1 MTRRELREHCFKM
14 LFSADFYPSAEE
26 VKEQLGQY
34 FNAPEEEDVD
44 PKGDVTILH
53 KVEIKE
59 EDRRYLEKRVADM
72 MDKIPEID
80 ERINE
85 VAAGWRTK
93 RMGKVEL
100 TILRLALFE
109 MKHDD
114 AIPEKVAI
122 NEAVELAKKF
132 GGDESPSFVN
142 GILAKFAGKEGRKGA
157 AAGAVKE
164 AAAKPAEAK
173 IAAKPES
180 AKPAEAKMAAK
191 SESAKPVEE
200 AAKSVEAAE
209 QEAAKPVEA
218 AKPES
223 PKPVEAADPEASN
236 PTEQQAITAAAPEAD
251 KPGSEAAT
259 DQSPA
264 AASAETAAA
273 AEDEAPSAQTSTAS
287 SAEPEKTEAAEA

>member
-1 MTRRELREHCFKM
+1 M

-157 AAGAVKE
+157 AGAVKE

-180 AKPAEAKMAAK
+180 AKPVEEAD
-191 SESAKPVEE
+191 PE
-200 AAKSVEAAE
+200 AAKSVEAA
-209 QEAAKPVEA
+209 
-218 AKPES
+218 KPES
-223 PKPVEAADPEASN
+223 QMLVEAVDPEASN

-251 KPGSEAAT
+251 KPGSEAAADQA

>member
-26 VKEQLGQY
+26 VKEQLKQY
-34 FNAPEEEDVD
+34 FNAPEEDDVD

-59 EDRRYLEKRVADM
+59 EDSRYLEKRVAGI

-80 ERINE
+80 GQINE

-109 MKHDD
+109 MKFDD
-114 AIPEKVAI
+114 SIPEKVAI

-142 GILAKFAGKEGRKGA
+142 GILAKFAGKDAGRTG
-157 AAGAVKE
+157 GE
-164 AAAKPAEAK
+164 AEVDKPAGS
-173 IAAKPES
+173 AANPE
-180 AKPAEAKMAAK
+180 
-191 SESAKPVEE
+191 
-200 AAKSVEAAE
+200 
-209 QEAAKPVEA
+209 
-218 AKPES
+218 
-223 PKPVEAADPEASN
+223 
-236 PTEQQAITAAAPEAD
+236 TA
-251 KPGSEAAT
+251 
-259 DQSPA
+259 SPA
-264 AASAETAAA
+264 NPETAS
-273 AEDEAPSAQTSTAS
+273 PSPE
-287 SAEPEKTEAAEA
+287 EPEKTGTEKA

>member
-164 AAAKPAEAK
+164 AAAKPAEA
-173 IAAKPES
+173 AKPV
-180 AKPAEAKMAAK
+180 EAKMAAK
-191 SESAKPVEE
+191 SESAKPVEEAEQE

-223 PKPVEAADPEASN
+223 QMPVEAADPEASN

-251 KPGSEAAT
+251 KPGSEAAADQA

>member
-157 AAGAVKE
+157 ASGAVKE
-164 AAAKPAEAK
+164 TAAKPAEAK

-180 AKPAEAKMAAK
+180 PKP
-191 SESAKPVEE
+191 
-200 AAKSVEAAE
+200 VEAAE

-218 AKPES
+218 AEQEAAKPVETAKPES
-223 PKPVEAADPEASN
+223 QMPVEAADPEASN

-251 KPGSEAAT
+251 KPGSEAAADQA

-264 AASAETAAA
+264 AAPAETAAA
-273 AEDEAPSAQTSTAS
+273 AKDEAPSAQTSTAS
-287 SAEPEKTEAAEA
+287 SAEPEKTEAAKA